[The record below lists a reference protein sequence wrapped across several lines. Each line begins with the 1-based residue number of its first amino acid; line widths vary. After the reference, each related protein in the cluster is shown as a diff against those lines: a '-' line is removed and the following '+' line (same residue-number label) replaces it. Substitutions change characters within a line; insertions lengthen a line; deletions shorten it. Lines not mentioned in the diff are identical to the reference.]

1 MKKKLLI
8 GVAAALLC
16 VQSALAGRTFV
27 HPGISYT
34 QADIDRMR
42 ALIAAKQ
49 EPYYSAFTALK
60 NSSYSSTSGSVSSRG
75 TQIKE
80 GAFNGTVGID
90 GRKAHD
96 LALLYVLT
104 GETKYADKAVQFLNA
119 NSYYTNTS
127 SRGTGPLDNGKINLL
142 IEAAELL
149 RDYPGWKADDQQR
162 FKDMLTYPYFTTKED
177 LFQKYASLDEDQNGI
192 TFYWNCYNFD
202 SGRFGNQGMFAA
214 RALLAMGVYLDNDT
228 IFDRAYQYLSGNQ
241 WKHFENYDDIDYKPG
256 PGVGSTAFG
265 SIDNTAY
272 MFSYPTSTIVST
284 TDPSYVR
291 NYGYSEQLQYY
302 IFKNG
307 QCQESCRDQN
317 HTQCGIMMYT
327 HLAEQC
333 WNQGEDL
340 YGALDNRILKGI
352 EYTFRVNVTAISDYS
367 SYMSDKDWSGQ
378 WKPTAWSVCDPSTH
392 SNFANWDPRM
402 ADLSKNVEPE
412 DPNTFYQTWDRCGRV
427 FYKDLIL
434 SDAGDGLGSSGC
446 REMALAHYNVRM
458 GMPKSEMPWL
468 NRFYNYMVKKFKVE
482 NWGKDSGHHYEWCG
496 WGTLSKHREAYMVG
510 DPVSY
515 QSGKRVMGIHQP
527 FEAIRCAD
535 YDYFAADGN
544 GRTYNTTN
552 TALSAYRP
560 DGTVKIEEGDDN
572 YVATLTNQEWLTYTI
587 SVPTAADYTF
597 RLRYLTD
604 ENSPMIT
611 LYIDNEEKDVIFSE
625 DTHGAY
631 IESEWMPQTL
641 AAGVH
646 VVKILIQGENANVKL
661 STLTFQ
667 SNVQTYNITLPE
679 GMVGPTR
686 AAEGQSVAVRAGTDI
701 VGGSVIVYDPTTDGK
716 VAMVATDGGCTFT
729 MPGHAVEVTALQHP
743 DDGETIIATIATSTA
758 GAGSAFAR
766 ADHPDVWTVEVP
778 AAPVYGK
785 AVFIHPYKTHNYNRT
800 NLTLVCPDGTKLDIN
815 ATYDQPWDV
824 SGHLLPG
831 QVNTFS
837 VTNERTAG
845 IDYWANG
852 IATKADY
859 LTRLEL
865 SEPKP
870 DGIEKIE
877 NGRMRNEEN
886 DMIFNLAGQKIV
898 NCKLSNC
905 KLPRGLYIVGNKLL
919 YKRK

>member
-1 MKKKLLI
+1 MMKKKLLI

-60 NSSYSSTSGSVSSRG
+60 NSSYSSTGGSVTQRG

-80 GAFNGTVGID
+80 GAFNGTVGAD
-90 GRKAHD
+90 GRRAHD

-104 GETKYADKAVQFLNA
+104 GDTKYGDKAVQFLNA

-127 SRGTGPLDNGKINLL
+127 ARGTGPLDNGKINLL
-142 IEAAELL
+142 IEAAELM
-149 RDYPGWKADDQQR
+149 RDYPGWAAADQQR
-162 FKDMLTYPYFTTKED
+162 FKDMLTYPYYTTEED
-177 LFQKYASLDEDQNGI
+177 LYEKFASNDEDENGI

-256 PGVGSTAFG
+256 PSTGKGSVT
-265 SIDNTAY
+265 NTEY
-272 MFSYPTSTIVST
+272 MLSYSTSGIVEP

-291 NYGYSEQLQYY
+291 NYGYSEQLPYY

-307 QCQESCRDQN
+307 QCQESCRDQG

-327 HLAEQC
+327 QLAEQC

-340 YGALDNRILKGI
+340 YGAFDNRILKGI
-352 EYTFRVNVTAISDYS
+352 EYTFRVNVTALSDYS
-367 SYMSDKDWSGQ
+367 TYLSDKDWSGQ
-378 WKPTAWSVCDPSTH
+378 WKPTAWSVRDPSTH
-392 SNFANWDPRM
+392 SNFANWDPRL
-402 ADLSKNVEPE
+402 ADLSSNVEPD
-412 DPNTFYQTWDRCGRV
+412 DPNTFYQTWDRCGRT
-427 FYKDLIL
+427 FYKDLTVE
-434 SDAGDGLGSSGC
+434 DAGDGLGSSGC

-458 GMPKSEMPWL
+458 GMPKSQMPWL

-482 NWGKDSGHHYEWCG
+482 NWGKDGGHAYEWCG
-496 WGTLSKHREAYMVG
+496 WGTLSKHRESYMVG

-515 QSGKRVMGIHQP
+515 QSGRRVMGIHQP
-527 FEAIRCAD
+527 FETIRCAD
-535 YDYFAADGN
+535 YDYFTADGN
-544 GRTYNTTN
+544 GRTYSTANTT
-552 TALSAYRP
+552 LSTYRP
-560 DGTVKIEEGDDN
+560 DGTVKIEEGDGN
-572 YVATLTNQEWLTYTI
+572 YVAALTNQEWLTYTI
-587 SVPTAADYTF
+587 SVPTAGDYTF

-611 LYIDNEEKDVIFSE
+611 LFIDNEEKDDIFSD

-631 IESEWMPQTL
+631 VEGEWMPQTL
-641 AAGVH
+641 SAGVH

-661 STLTFQ
+661 STL
-667 SNVQTYNITLPE
+667 SYGADISTYDITLPE
-679 GMVGPTR
+679 GVVGPTR
-686 AAEGQSVAVRAGTDI
+686 AAAGQSVTVKNGESTVA
-701 VGGSVIVYDPTTDGK
+701 GSVIVYDPTTDSK
-716 VAMVATDGGCTFT
+716 VAMVATDGGCSFT

-743 DDGETIIATIATSTA
+743 NDGETIIATIATNTA
-758 GAGSAFAR
+758 GAGSAYAR
-766 ADHPDVWTVEVP
+766 ADHPDVWTVDVP
-778 AAPVYGK
+778 AEPVYNK
-785 AVFIHPYKTHNYNRT
+785 AVFIHPYKVHNYNRT
-800 NLTLVCPDGTKLDIN
+800 NLTLVCPDGHKIDVN

-831 QVNTFS
+831 QTNTFS
-837 VTNERTAG
+837 LTNERTAG

-870 DGIEKIE
+870 DGISEIE
-877 NGRMRNEEN
+877 NGK
-886 DMIFNLAGQKIV
+886 LKIEDV
-898 NCKLSNC
+898 VYDLQGRRVVPVKS
-905 KLPRGLYIVGNKLL
+905 GLYIVGNKLL

>member
-1 MKKKLLI
+1 MNKKLLI
-8 GVAAALLC
+8 YVFTTLFC
-16 VQSALAGRTFV
+16 VQFAVAGRVFV

-42 ALIAAKQ
+42 SLIAAKQ

-60 NSSYSSTSGSVSSRG
+60 NSSYSSTGGSASSRG

-80 GAFNGTVGID
+80 GKFNGTIGAD
-90 GRKAHD
+90 GRRAHD

-149 RDYPGWKADDQQR
+149 RDYPGWAATDQQR

-177 LFQKYASLDEDQNGI
+177 LYEKYASNNEDENGI

-241 WKHFENYDDIDYKPG
+241 WKHFENYDDVDYKAG
-256 PGVGSTAFG
+256 PSTG
-265 SIDNTAY
+265 KGNVTNTEY
-272 MFSYPTSTIVST
+272 MLSFSSSGIVSK

-291 NYGYSEQLQYY
+291 NYGYSEQLPYY

-327 HLAEQC
+327 HLAEMC

-340 YGALDNRILKGI
+340 YGAFDNRILKGI
-352 EYTFRVNVTAISDYS
+352 EYTFRVNVTALDDYS
-367 SYMSDKDWSGQ
+367 TYLSDKDWSGQ
-378 WKPTAWSVCDPSTH
+378 WKPTAWSVRDPSTH

-402 ADLSKNVEPE
+402 ADLSNNVEPD
-412 DPNTFYQTWDRCGRV
+412 DPNTFYQTWDRCGRW
-427 FYKDLIL
+427 FSKDLTVE
-434 SDAGDGLGSSGC
+434 DAGDGLGSSGC

-458 GMPKSEMPWL
+458 GMPQSQMPWL
-468 NRFYNYMVKKFKVE
+468 KRFYNYMVKKFKVE
-482 NWGKDSGHHYEWCG
+482 NWGKDGGHAYEWCG
-496 WGTLSKHREAYMVG
+496 WGTLSKHREDYMVG

-527 FEAIRCAD
+527 FETIHCVD

-544 GRTYNTTN
+544 GRTYS
-552 TALSAYRP
+552 TANKSVSDYRP
-560 DGTVKIEEGDDN
+560 DGSVKIEEGDGN
-572 YVATLTNQEWLTYTI
+572 FVAVLAGNDWVTYTI
-587 SVPTAADYTF
+587 NVPTAADYTF
-597 RLRYLTD
+597 KLRYLTD

-611 LYIDNEEKDVIFSE
+611 LFIDNVEKDDIFSE

-631 IESEWMPQTL
+631 VESEWSPQSLT
-641 AAGVH
+641 AGVH
-646 VVKILIQGENANVKL
+646 VVKILIQGEEANATL

-667 SNVQTYNITLPE
+667 ADLQTYDITLPE
-679 GMVGPTR
+679 GVTGPAR
-686 AAEGQSVAVRAGTDI
+686 AAEGQSVTVRSDESI
-701 VGGSVIVYDPTTDGK
+701 VEGSVIIYDAANDKKIASVPTSE
-716 VAMVATDGGCTFT
+716 GCTFT
-729 MPGHAVEVTALQHP
+729 MPDHAIEVTALQHP
-743 DDGETIIATIATSTA
+743 TDGKTIIATIATNTA

-778 AAPVYGK
+778 ADPIYGK
-785 AVFIHPYKTHNYNRT
+785 AIFTHPYKTHNYNRT
-800 NLTLVCPDGTKLDIN
+800 NLTLICPDGAKLDIN

-824 SGHLLPG
+824 SGHLIPG
-831 QVNTFS
+831 QLNTFTI
-837 VTNERTAG
+837 TNERTAG

-852 IATKADY
+852 IATKAAY

-865 SEPKP
+865 SEPLP
-870 DGIEKIE
+870 DGIEANSMIPQQMSSKAVYDLQ
-877 NGRMRNEEN
+877 GRRVVPN
-886 DMIFNLAGQKIV
+886 K
-898 NCKLSNC
+898 S
-905 KLPRGLYIVGNKLL
+905 GLYISGHRLFMK
-919 YKRK
+919 

>member
-1 MKKKLLI
+1 MNKKLLI
-8 GVAAALLC
+8 YVFTTLFC
-16 VQSALAGRTFV
+16 VQFAVAGRVFV

-42 ALIAAKQ
+42 SLIAAKQ

-60 NSSYSSTSGSVSSRG
+60 NSSYSSTGGSASSRG

-80 GAFNGTVGID
+80 GKFNGTIGAD
-90 GRKAHD
+90 GRRAHD

-149 RDYPGWKADDQQR
+149 RDYPGWAATDQQR

-177 LFQKYASLDEDQNGI
+177 LYEKYASNNEDENGI

-241 WKHFENYDDIDYKPG
+241 WKHFENYDDVDYKAG
-256 PGVGSTAFG
+256 PSTG
-265 SIDNTAY
+265 KGNVTNTEY
-272 MFSYPTSTIVST
+272 MLSFSSSGIVSK

-291 NYGYSEQLQYY
+291 NYGYSEQLPYY

-327 HLAEQC
+327 HLAEMC

-340 YGALDNRILKGI
+340 YGAFDNRILKGI
-352 EYTFRVNVTAISDYS
+352 EYTFRVNVTALDDYS
-367 SYMSDKDWSGQ
+367 TYLSDKDWSGQ
-378 WKPTAWSVCDPSTH
+378 WKPTAWSVRDPSTH

-402 ADLSKNVEPE
+402 ADLSNNVEPD
-412 DPNTFYQTWDRCGRV
+412 DPNTFYQTWDRCGRT
-427 FYKDLIL
+427 FYKDLTVE
-434 SDAGDGLGSSGC
+434 DAGDGLGSSGC

-458 GMPKSEMPWL
+458 GMPQSQMPWL
-468 NRFYNYMVKKFKVE
+468 KRFYNYMVKKFKVE
-482 NWGKDSGHHYEWCG
+482 NWGKDGGHAYEWCG
-496 WGTLSKHREAYMVG
+496 WGTLSKHREDYMVG

-527 FEAIRCAD
+527 FETIHCVD

-544 GRTYNTTN
+544 GRTYS
-552 TALSAYRP
+552 TANKSVSDYRP
-560 DGTVKIEEGDDN
+560 DGSVKIEEGDGN
-572 YVATLTNQEWLTYTI
+572 FVAVLAGNDWVTYTI
-587 SVPTAADYTF
+587 NVPTAADYTF
-597 RLRYLTD
+597 KLRYLTD

-611 LYIDNEEKDVIFSE
+611 LFIDNVEKDDIFSE

-631 IESEWMPQTL
+631 VESEWSPQSLT
-641 AAGVH
+641 AGVH
-646 VVKILIQGENANVKL
+646 VVKILIQGEEANATL

-667 SNVQTYNITLPE
+667 ADLQTYDITLPE
-679 GMVGPTR
+679 GVTGPAR
-686 AAEGQSVAVRAGTDI
+686 AAEGQSVTVRSDESI
-701 VGGSVIVYDPTTDGK
+701 VEGSVIIYDAANDKKIASVPTSE
-716 VAMVATDGGCTFT
+716 GCTFT
-729 MPGHAVEVTALQHP
+729 MPDHAIEVTALQHP
-743 DDGETIIATIATSTA
+743 TDGKTIIATIATNTA

-778 AAPVYGK
+778 ADPIYGK
-785 AVFIHPYKTHNYNRT
+785 AIFTHPYKTHNYNRT
-800 NLTLVCPDGTKLDIN
+800 NLTLICPDGAKLDIN

-824 SGHLLPG
+824 SGHLIPG
-831 QVNTFS
+831 QLNTFTI
-837 VTNERTAG
+837 TNERTAG

-852 IATKADY
+852 IATKAAY

-865 SEPKP
+865 SEPLP
-870 DGIEKIE
+870 DGIEANSMIPQQMSSKAVYDLQ
-877 NGRMRNEEN
+877 GRRVVPN
-886 DMIFNLAGQKIV
+886 K
-898 NCKLSNC
+898 S
-905 KLPRGLYIVGNKLL
+905 GLYISGHRLFMK
-919 YKRK
+919 

>member
-1 MKKKLLI
+1 MKKYFLI
-8 GVAAALLC
+8 GVATTLLC
-16 VQSALAGRTFV
+16 VQSAIAERTFV

-42 ALIAAKQ
+42 SLIAAQQ

-241 WKHFENYDDIDYKPG
+241 WKHFENYDDVDYKAG
-256 PGVGSTAFG
+256 PSSGKGSVT
-265 SIDNTAY
+265 NTAN
-272 MFSYPTSTIVST
+272 MFSFSTSAIVSES
-284 TDPSYVR
+284 DPSYVR
-291 NYGYSEQLQYY
+291 NYGYSEQLPYY

-307 QCQESCRDQN
+307 QCQESCRDQG

-327 HLAEQC
+327 HLAEMC

-340 YGALDNRILKGI
+340 YGAFDNRILTGI
-352 EYTFRVNVTAISDYS
+352 EYTFRVNVTALSDYS
-367 SYMSDKDWSGQ
+367 NYLSDKDWSGQ
-378 WKPTAWSVCDPSTH
+378 WKPTAWSVRDPSTH

-402 ADLSKNVEPE
+402 ADLSNNVEPD
-412 DPNTFYQTWDRCGRV
+412 DPNTFYQTWDRCGRT
-427 FYKDLIL
+427 FYKDLIVE
-434 SDAGDGLGSSGC
+434 DAGDGLGSSGC

-458 GMPKSEMPWL
+458 GMPQSQMPWL
-468 NRFYNYMVKKFKVE
+468 KRFYNYMIKKFKVE
-482 NWGKDSGHHYEWCG
+482 NWGKDSGHHYEWTG
-496 WGTLSKHREAYMVG
+496 WGTLSKHRESYMVG
-510 DPVSY
+510 DPVTY

-544 GRTYNTTN
+544 GRTYSTSNKSV
-552 TALSAYRP
+552 SAYRP
-560 DGTVKIEEGDDN
+560 DGTVKIEEGDGN
-572 YVATLTNQEWLTYTI
+572 YVVALTNQEWLTYTI
-587 SVPTAADYTF
+587 NVPAAGDYTF
-597 RLRYLTD
+597 QLRYLTD

-611 LYIDNEEKDVIFSE
+611 LYIDNEEKDDIFSE
-625 DTHGAY
+625 DTNGAY
-631 IESEWMPQTL
+631 VESEWTPQTL

-646 VVKILIQGENANVKL
+646 VVKILIQGEAADIKL

-667 SNVQTYNITLPE
+667 SDVQTYEITFPE
-679 GMVGPTR
+679 GITGPTR
-686 AAEGQSVAVRAGTDI
+686 AAEGQSVTVKSDNSIVEGSLIIYDAVGDKKITA
-701 VGGSVIVYDPTTDGK
+701 VSTTE
-716 VAMVATDGGCTFT
+716 GCIFT
-729 MPGHAVEVTALQHP
+729 MPANGVEVTALQHP
-743 DDGETIIATIATSTA
+743 ADGETIIATIATTTA
-758 GAGSAFAR
+758 GAGSAYAR
-766 ADHPDVWTVEVP
+766 ADHPDVWTVDVP
-778 AAPVYGK
+778 AEPTYGK
-785 AVFIHPYKTHNYNRT
+785 AVFVHPYKVHNYNRT
-800 NLTLVCPDGTKLDIN
+800 NLTLVCPDGTKQDIN

-824 SGHLLPG
+824 SGHIIPG
-831 QVNTFS
+831 QQNTF
-837 VTNERTAG
+837 TINNEGNAG

-852 IATKADY
+852 IATKASY

-865 SEPKP
+865 SSPLVVGLDAERLDLQRQPSEPVY
-870 DGIEKIE
+870 DLQ
-877 NGRMRNEEN
+877 GRRVVPVR
-886 DMIFNLAGQKIV
+886 K
-898 NCKLSNC
+898 
-905 KLPRGLYIVGNKLL
+905 GLYIYGHKLV
-919 YKRK
+919 YKLN

>member
-1 MKKKLLI
+1 MINKKLLI
-8 GVAAALLC
+8 AVVSTLLC
-16 VQSALAGRTFV
+16 VQFAIAGRIFV

-42 ALIAAKQ
+42 SLIAAKQ

-60 NSSYSSTSGSVSSRG
+60 NGPYSGTSGSVSSRG

-80 GAFNGTVGID
+80 GQFNGTVGID

-127 SRGTGPLDNGKINLL
+127 SRGTGPLDNGKVNLL

-149 RDYPGWKADDQQR
+149 RDYPGWAAADQQR

-177 LFQKYASLDEDQNGI
+177 LYQKYASNNEDENGI

-241 WKHFENYDDIDYKPG
+241 WKHFENYDDVDYKAG
-256 PGVGSTAFG
+256 PSSGKGSVT
-265 SIDNTAY
+265 NTEY
-272 MFSYPTSTIVST
+272 MLSYSSSGIVSK

-291 NYGYSEQLQYY
+291 NYGYSEQLPYY

-327 HLAEQC
+327 HLAEMC

-340 YGALDNRILKGI
+340 YGAFDNRILKGI
-352 EYTFRVNVTAISDYS
+352 EYTFRVNVTALSDYS
-367 SYMSDKDWSGQ
+367 SYLSDKDWSGQ
-378 WKPTAWSVCDPSTH
+378 WKPTAWSVRDPSTH

-402 ADLSKNVEPE
+402 ADLSKNVEPD
-412 DPNTFYQTWDRCGRV
+412 DPNTFYQTWDRCGRT
-427 FYKDLIL
+427 FYKDLTVE
-434 SDAGDGLGSSGC
+434 DAGDGLGSSGC
-446 REMALAHYNVRM
+446 REMALAHYDVRM
-458 GMPKSEMPWL
+458 GMPQSQMPWL
-468 NRFYNYMVKKFKVE
+468 KRFYNYMIKKFKVE

-510 DPVSY
+510 DPVTY

-527 FEAIRCAD
+527 FETIRCAD

-544 GRTYNTTN
+544 GRTYS
-552 TALSAYRP
+552 TANKSVSPYRP
-560 DGTVKIEEGDDN
+560 DGTVRIEEGDGN
-572 YVATLTNQEWLTYTI
+572 YVAALTNQEWLTYTI

-597 RLRYLTD
+597 KLRYLTD

-611 LYIDNEEKDVIFSE
+611 LYIDNEEKDDIFSE
-625 DTHGAY
+625 DTHGEY
-631 IESEWMPQTL
+631 IDGEWMPQTL

-646 VVKILIQGENANVKL
+646 VVKILIQGEESNVKL

-667 SNVQTYNITLPE
+667 SDLQTYEITLPK
-679 GMVGPTR
+679 GVMGPLR
-686 AAEGQSVAVRAGTDI
+686 AAEGQSVTVKCDESIAE
-701 VGGSVIVYDPTTDGK
+701 GSIIIYDATNNKKIASVPT
-716 VAMVATDGGCTFT
+716 AEGCTFT
-729 MPGHAVEVTALQHP
+729 MPDHAIEVTALQHP
-743 DDGETIIATIATSTA
+743 YEGETIIATIATNTA
-758 GAGSAFAR
+758 GAGSAYAR

-778 AAPVYGK
+778 VEPVYGK
-785 AVFIHPYKTHNYNRT
+785 AVFIHPYQTHNYNRT

-824 SGHLLPG
+824 SGHVIPG
-831 QVNTFS
+831 QLNTFTI
-837 VTNERTAG
+837 TNERTAG

-852 IATKADY
+852 IATKAAY

-865 SEPKP
+865 SEPLP
-870 DGIEKIE
+870 DGIEAIE
-877 NGRMRNEEN
+877 NGQWAMDN
-886 DMIFNLAGQKIV
+886 GQWTMDNVVYDLQGRRVAPIK
-898 NCKLSNC
+898 S
-905 KLPRGLYIVGNKLL
+905 GLYISGHRLFMK
-919 YKRK
+919 

>member
-1 MKKKLLI
+1 MNKKLLI
-8 GVAAALLC
+8 YVFTTLFC
-16 VQSALAGRTFV
+16 VQFAVAGRVFV

-42 ALIAAKQ
+42 SLIAAKQ

-60 NSSYSSTSGSVSSRG
+60 NSSYSSTGGSASSRG

-80 GAFNGTVGID
+80 GKFNGTIGAD
-90 GRKAHD
+90 GRRAHD

-149 RDYPGWKADDQQR
+149 RDYPGWAATDQQR

-177 LFQKYASLDEDQNGI
+177 LYEKYASINEDENGI

-241 WKHFENYDDIDYKPG
+241 WKHFENYDDVDYKAG
-256 PGVGSTAFG
+256 PSTG
-265 SIDNTAY
+265 KGNVTNTEY
-272 MFSYPTSTIVST
+272 MLSFSSSGIVSK

-291 NYGYSEQLQYY
+291 NYGYSEQLPYY

-327 HLAEQC
+327 HLAEMC

-340 YGALDNRILKGI
+340 YGAFDNRILKGI
-352 EYTFRVNVTAISDYS
+352 EYTFRVNVTALDDYS
-367 SYMSDKDWSGQ
+367 TYLSDKDWSGQ
-378 WKPTAWSVCDPSTH
+378 WKPTAWSVRDPSTH

-402 ADLSKNVEPE
+402 ADLSNNVEPD
-412 DPNTFYQTWDRCGRV
+412 DPNTFYQTWDRCGRT
-427 FYKDLIL
+427 FYKDLTVE
-434 SDAGDGLGSSGC
+434 DAGDGLGSSGC

-458 GMPKSEMPWL
+458 GMPQSQMPWL
-468 NRFYNYMVKKFKVE
+468 KRFYNYMVKKFKVE
-482 NWGKDSGHHYEWCG
+482 NWGKDGGHAYEWCG
-496 WGTLSKHREAYMVG
+496 WGTLSKHREDYMVG

-527 FEAIRCAD
+527 FETIHCVD

-544 GRTYNTTN
+544 GRTYS
-552 TALSAYRP
+552 TANKSVSDYRP
-560 DGTVKIEEGDDN
+560 DGSVKIEEGDGN
-572 YVATLTNQEWLTYTI
+572 FVAVLAGNDWVTYTI
-587 SVPTAADYTF
+587 NVPTAADYTF
-597 RLRYLTD
+597 KLRYLTD

-611 LYIDNEEKDVIFSE
+611 LFIDNVEKDDIFSE

-631 IESEWMPQTL
+631 VESEWSPQSLT
-641 AAGVH
+641 AGVH
-646 VVKILIQGENANVKL
+646 VVKILIQGEEANATL

-667 SNVQTYNITLPE
+667 ADLQTYDITLPE
-679 GMVGPTR
+679 GVTGPAR
-686 AAEGQSVAVRAGTDI
+686 AAEGQSVTVRSDESI
-701 VGGSVIVYDPTTDGK
+701 VEGSVIIYDAANDKKIASVPTSE
-716 VAMVATDGGCTFT
+716 GCTFT
-729 MPGHAVEVTALQHP
+729 MPDHAIEVTALQHP
-743 DDGETIIATIATSTA
+743 TDGKTIIATIATNTA

-766 ADHPDVWTVEVP
+766 SDHPDVWTVEVP
-778 AAPVYGK
+778 ADPIYGK
-785 AVFIHPYKTHNYNRT
+785 AIFTHPYKTHNYNRT
-800 NLTLVCPDGTKLDIN
+800 NLTLICPDGAKLDIN

-824 SGHLLPG
+824 SGHLIPG
-831 QVNTFS
+831 QLNTFTI
-837 VTNERTAG
+837 TNERTAG

-852 IATKADY
+852 IATKAAY

-865 SEPKP
+865 SEPLP
-870 DGIEKIE
+870 DGIEANSMIPQQMSSKAVYDLQ
-877 NGRMRNEEN
+877 GRRVVPN
-886 DMIFNLAGQKIV
+886 K
-898 NCKLSNC
+898 S
-905 KLPRGLYIVGNKLL
+905 GLYISGHRLFMK
-919 YKRK
+919 